1 MNEPLNRTVLH
12 DRHEGH
18 GGKMVDFA
26 GWRMP
31 VQYRT
36 GIIAE
41 HLATRRGA
49 GLFDVSHM
57 GRYRVRGP
65 RAESFLLKTLTNNAT
80 GLAPLEAQYT
90 FIANEAGGAVDD
102 AYLYKLADRDY
113 LLVVN
118 AGNRAADWERLGRY
132 LPGSGVELADESDAL
147 AMLSLQGPAASDV
160 LSRIVAPSELPENK
174 RNRLS
179 VAGFEGGRLIIA
191 RTGYTGE
198 SVCFELF
205 PESGAAVALWERLVE
220 AGATP
225 VGLGARDSLRL
236 EAGLPL
242 YGHELGP
249 GPDGRDIP
257 LFANQIARFAVRTGP
272 GAAAGE
278 DFVGGP
284 VLRAQRA
291 EYERIRRREIAIPPC
306 DRRLTHLVQPVAVF
320 DGRRPLRQGYKVT
333 YRGEDA
339 GWITSGTTVPYAVFE
354 GEGLAAK
361 PGDAHAMR
369 PIGLALLRS
378 DLLPR
383 SHEALHVEV
392 LDGRGNAMTAEVVE
406 RNAWPLSPFVRP
418 FRGFE
423 APAECGPVPA
433 RGPVSARGR
442 TPAAEAESRAARLAL
457 EAERN
462 HRWRRTKCVNLIPSE
477 NCVSE
482 FVERLCASDPA
493 GRYNEHN
500 RLRALG
506 VNSDEV
512 RYYKGTGFS
521 MEKEEELVA
530 ALRTFFGCRDAEVRV
545 ISGQMANDTVYDA
558 LKQFRNRHR
567 GRRTPLPLRR
577 VLVHDLNKG
586 GHLSAQTGGAL
597 RNYVA
602 HDPRTERP
610 AVDHFALRRDLPHAI
625 DVEETA
631 ARILEGR
638 PDLIVFGR
646 SVIIHTEP
654 VREIV
659 ERVHRGF
666 GADNPERPLVMY
678 DAAHVLGL
686 LGGHFQDPLAEGADV
701 VTGSTHK
708 TFFGPQR
715 GVILTNITPGHVFE
729 EFWQA
734 VASRAFPGHVSNHH
748 LGTLLGLLGATCE
761 MIRYRD
767 EYPPQVIRN
776 ARAFARALAGHGL
789 AIEGD
794 PAAGYTDTHQVLV
807 RGARGAGGE
816 MADRLERSNVITN
829 PQAFYDDASFA
840 AASGIRLGTQEM
852 TRFGMEEADFEALAG
867 LVAAILLETAAPGAR
882 REDVIRFRRRFTRMR
897 YRLQPAFL
905 TSARSEACAQP

>member
-1 MNEPLNRTVLH
+1 MSESLSGTVLH
-12 DRHEGH
+12 DWHDGH

-31 VQYRT
+31 VQYKT

-57 GRYRVRGP
+57 GRYRVTGTG
-65 RAESFLLKTLTNNAT
+65 AESFLSRTLTNNAT

-90 FIANEAGGAVDD
+90 FIANEAGAAIDD
-102 AYLYKLADRDY
+102 AYLYKLADEDF

-118 AGNRAADWERLGRY
+118 AANRTADWEWLSRY
-132 LPGSGVELADESDAL
+132 LPEGGVRLADESAAL
-147 AMLSLQGPAASDV
+147 AMLSLQGPAAGDV
-160 LSRIVAPSELPENK
+160 LTRLVDARELPENK
-174 RNRLS
+174 RNRIS
-179 VAGFEGGRLIIA
+179 VVNLEGRDLIVA

-205 PESGAAVALWERLVE
+205 PESGIATLLWERLVE

-249 GPDGRDIP
+249 GPDGIDIP
-257 LFANQIARFAVRTGP
+257 LFANSLARFAVRTSV
-272 GAAAGE
+272 E
-278 DFVGGP
+278 SDFVGGP
-284 VLRAQRA
+284 ALRAQRE
-291 EYERIRRREIAIPPC
+291 EYELIRRRELTTPPSERC
-306 DRRLTHLVQPVAVF
+306 LTHLVQPVAVF
-320 DGRRPLRQGYKVT
+320 DGRRPLRQGYKVR
-333 YRGEDA
+333 YRSEDV

-354 GEGLAAK
+354 GEGIAAT
-361 PGDAHAMR
+361 PGGEHAMR

-378 DLLPR
+378 DLVPR
-383 SHEALHVEV
+383 SDEALHVEV
-392 LDGRGNAMTAEVVE
+392 IDGRGNSMTAQVVE
-406 RNAWPLSPFVRP
+406 RNAWPVPPFVRP
-418 FRGFE
+418 FGGFE
-423 APAECGPVPA
+423 APAD
-433 RGPVSARGR
+433 RGRAPVSK
-442 TPAAEAESRAARLAL
+442 AEALAVRLAGQ
-457 EAERN
+457 AESN
-462 HRWRRTKCVNLIPSE
+462 HRWRRTECINLIPSE
-477 NCVSE
+477 TCVSE

-506 VNSDEV
+506 VNSDDV
-512 RYYKGTGFS
+512 RYYKGTTFS

-530 ALRTFFGCRDAEVRV
+530 ALRAFFGCRDAEVRV

-567 GRRTPLPLRR
+567 GRRTPRPLRR

-586 GHLSAQTGGAL
+586 GHLSAQMGGAL
-597 RNYVA
+597 KNYVA

-610 AVDHFALRRDLPHAI
+610 AVDHFVPRRDLPHAI
-625 DVEETA
+625 DVGATKA
-631 ARILEGR
+631 LIVEGR
-638 PDLIVFGR
+638 PDLVIFGR
-646 SVIIHTEP
+646 SVIIHVEP
-654 VREIV
+654 VRDIV
-659 ERVHRGF
+659 EFIHAEF
-666 GADNPERPLVMY
+666 GVDNPERPLVMY
-678 DAAHVLGL
+678 DGAHVLGL
-686 LGGHFQDPLAEGADV
+686 LGEHFQDPLAEGADI

-715 GVILTNITPGHVFE
+715 GVILGNISHGHAFE
-729 EFWQA
+729 EIWQL
-734 VASRAFPGHVSNHH
+734 VMSRAFPGHVSNHH
-748 LGTLLGLLGATCE
+748 LGTLLGLLGATYE

-767 EYPPQVIRN
+767 EYQPQVIRN
-776 ARAFARALAGHGL
+776 AKAFARALAGHGL

-794 PAAGYTDTHQVLV
+794 PDAGYTETHQVLV

-816 MADRLERSNVITN
+816 MASRLEQNNVITN
-829 PQAFYDDASFA
+829 PQAFYDDSSFA

-852 TRFGMEEADFEALAG
+852 TRFGMNETDFEELAG
-867 LVAAILLETAAPGAR
+867 LVASILLEGASTVPGTWR
-882 REDVIRFRRRFTRMR
+882 GDVVRFRHRFTRMR
-897 YRLQPAFL
+897 YHL
-905 TSARSEACAQP
+905 

>member
-1 MNEPLNRTVLH
+1 MSEPLRRTVLH
-12 DRHEGH
+12 DWHAGH

-26 GWRMP
+26 GWSMP

-57 GRYRVRGP
+57 GRYRVTGP
-65 RAESFLLKTLTNNAT
+65 RAEAFLLRTLTNNAS
-80 GLAPLEAQYT
+80 GLDPLQAQYT
-90 FIANEAGGAVDD
+90 FIANESGGAVDD
-102 AYLYKLADRDY
+102 AYVYRLGGDDF

-118 AGNRAADWERLGRY
+118 AGNRAVDWEWLGRH
-132 LPGSGVELADESDAL
+132 LPESGANLADESAEL
-147 AMLSLQGPAASDV
+147 AMVSLQGPSAGDLLARLVDP
-160 LSRIVAPSELPENK
+160 RALPENK
-174 RNRLS
+174 RNRIS
-179 VAGFEGGRLIIA
+179 VVDFEGRPLTVA

-205 PESGAAVALWERLVE
+205 PESGAAPRLWERLVE

-249 GPDGRDIP
+249 GPDGREIP
-257 LFANQIARFAVRTGP
+257 LFANSLARFAVRTG
-272 GAAAGE
+272 E
-278 DFVGGP
+278 ECDFVGCTA
-284 VLRAQRA
+284 LRAQRE
-291 EYERIRRREIAIPPC
+291 EYELIRRQELDTPPAE
-306 DRRLTHLVQPVAVF
+306 RRLTHLVQPVAVF
-320 DGRRPLRQGYKVT
+320 DGRRPLRQGYRVT
-333 YRGEDA
+333 WRGEDA
-339 GWITSGTTVPYAVFE
+339 GWITSGTTVPYPVFE
-354 GEGLAAK
+354 GEGISAT
-361 PGDAHAMR
+361 PGGEHVLR

-383 SHEALHVEV
+383 SDEPLHVEV
-392 LDGRGNAMTAEVVE
+392 LDGRGNATTAEVVE
-406 RNAWPLSPFVRP
+406 RNAWPVAPFVRP

-423 APAECGPVPA
+423 PPAE
-433 RGPVSARGR
+433 RGR
-442 TPAAEAESRAARLAL
+442 TPAAQAEALAADLA
-457 EAERN
+457 EQAERN
-462 HRWRRTKCVNLIPSE
+462 HRWRRTECINLIPSE

-482 FVERLCASDPA
+482 LVERLCATDPA

-500 RLRALG
+500 HLRALG
-506 VNSDEV
+506 VNSEDV
-512 RYYKGTGFS
+512 RYYKGTAFS
-521 MEKEEELVA
+521 MEKEGELLE
-530 ALRTFFGCRDAEVRV
+530 ALRTLFGCEDAEVRV

-567 GRRTPLPLRR
+567 GRRTPRPLRR

-586 GHLSAQTGGAL
+586 GHLSAQMGGAL

-610 AVDHFALRRDLPHAI
+610 AVDHFVPRGDLPHAI
-625 DVEETA
+625 DAEATKA
-631 ARILEGR
+631 LIAEGR

-659 ERVHRGF
+659 EFVHSEF

-678 DAAHVLGL
+678 DGAHVLGL
-686 LGGHFQDPLAEGADV
+686 LGEHFQDPLAEGADV

-715 GVILTNITPGHVFE
+715 GVILGSIAPGHAFE
-729 EFWQA
+729 EFWQF
-734 VASRAFPGHVSNHH
+734 VRSRAFPGHVSNHH
-748 LGTLLGLLGATCE
+748 LGTLLGLLGATYE
-761 MIRYRD
+761 MIHHRD
-767 EYPPQVIRN
+767 EYQPQVIRN
-776 ARAFARALAGHGL
+776 ARAFAGALAAQGL

-794 PAAGYTDTHQVLV
+794 PESGYTDTHQVLV
-807 RGARGAGGE
+807 RGAPGAGGE
-816 MADRLERSNVITN
+816 LASRLERSNVITN

-852 TRFGMEEADFEALAG
+852 TRFGMNEADFRELAELIAGILPEADSADPDL
-867 LVAAILLETAAPGAR
+867 R

-897 YRLQPAFL
+897 YCL
-905 TSARSEACAQP
+905 

>member
-1 MNEPLNRTVLH
+1 M
-12 DRHEGH
+12 
-18 GGKMVDFA
+18 
-26 GWRMP
+26 
-31 VQYRT
+31 
-36 GIIAE
+36 
-41 HLATRRGA
+41 
-49 GLFDVSHM
+49 
-57 GRYRVRGP
+57 
-65 RAESFLLKTLTNNAT
+65 
-80 GLAPLEAQYT
+80 
-90 FIANEAGGAVDD
+90 
-102 AYLYKLADRDY
+102 
-113 LLVVN
+113 
-118 AGNRAADWERLGRY
+118 
-132 LPGSGVELADESDAL
+132 
-147 AMLSLQGPAASDV
+147 
-160 LSRIVAPSELPENK
+160 
-174 RNRLS
+174 
-179 VAGFEGGRLIIA
+179 
-191 RTGYTGE
+191 
-198 SVCFELF
+198 
-205 PESGAAVALWERLVE
+205 
-220 AGATP
+220 
-225 VGLGARDSLRL
+225 
-236 EAGLPL
+236 
-242 YGHELGP
+242 
-249 GPDGRDIP
+249 
-257 LFANQIARFAVRTGP
+257 
-272 GAAAGE
+272 
-278 DFVGGP
+278 
-284 VLRAQRA
+284 
-291 EYERIRRREIAIPPC
+291 
-306 DRRLTHLVQPVAVF
+306 
-320 DGRRPLRQGYKVT
+320 
-333 YRGEDA
+333 
-339 GWITSGTTVPYAVFE
+339 
-354 GEGLAAK
+354 
-361 PGDAHAMR
+361 
-369 PIGLALLRS
+369 
-378 DLLPR
+378 
-383 SHEALHVEV
+383 
-392 LDGRGNAMTAEVVE
+392 
-406 RNAWPLSPFVRP
+406 
-418 FRGFE
+418 
-423 APAECGPVPA
+423 
-433 RGPVSARGR
+433 
-442 TPAAEAESRAARLAL
+442 

-462 HRWRRTKCVNLIPSE
+462 HRWRRTECINLIPSE
-477 NCVSE
+477 NCVSA

-506 VNSDEV
+506 VNADDV
-512 RYYKGTGFS
+512 RYYKGTAFS

-530 ALRTFFGCRDAEVRV
+530 ALRTFFGCADAEVRV

-654 VREIV
+654 VRAIV

-686 LGGHFQDPLAEGADV
+686 LGEHFQDPLAEGADV

-715 GVILTNITPGHVFE
+715 GVILTNIGPGHVFE

-767 EYPPQVIRN
+767 EYPPRVIRN

-789 AIEGD
+789 AVEGD
-794 PAAGYTDTHQVLV
+794 PATGYTDTHQVLV
-807 RGARGAGGE
+807 RGARRAGVSAGVGGE
-816 MADRLERSNVITN
+816 MADRLERNNVITN

-852 TRFGMEEADFEALAG
+852 TRFGMEESDFEALAG
-867 LVAAILLETAAPGAR
+867 LVASILLDDGSAAPDAWR
-882 REDVIRFRRRFTRMR
+882 DEVIRFRRRFTQMR
-897 YRLQPAFL
+897 YHL
-905 TSARSEACAQP
+905 